1 MYLRKITQF
10 TTSSSA
16 KLLFTSS
23 STTSALLLNNNIY
36 KTKMMSTMT
45 TTQTNF
51 SSRRGAIF
59 SLKQQQQHKKKS
71 FSLTTRAMG
80 AKVGDQISGVLQVG
94 PWIDGMPTPV
104 NMAERCKGKKVILVG
119 LPGAF
124 TPTWSTCQV
133 PGYIAGQD
141 KLKGAGIDEVII
153 FCTNDTQVM
162 DAWGEAQGIAGT
174 NITFMGDPNS
184 VMVENLGVELTHP
197 GPCSKLGPGR
207 SKRFAMYIDDG
218 VIKTFNVAESPT
230 DPAGDDFPEVACI
243 DNMVDTM
250 C

>member
-16 KLLFTSS
+16 KLFTSS

-36 KTKMMSTMT
+36 KNTTTTKMMSTMT

-59 SLKQQQQHKKKS
+59 SLKQQQQLKKIS

-80 AKVGDQISGVLQVG
+80 AKVGDQISGVLQLG

-119 LPGAF
+119 LPGASLF
-124 TPTWSTCQV
+124 S
-133 PGYIAGQD
+133 
-141 KLKGAGIDEVII
+141 
-153 FCTNDTQVM
+153 F
-162 DAWGEAQGIAGT
+162 
-174 NITFMGDPNS
+174 
-184 VMVENLGVELTHP
+184 
-197 GPCSKLGPGR
+197 
-207 SKRFAMYIDDG
+207 
-218 VIKTFNVAESPT
+218 
-230 DPAGDDFPEVACI
+230 FPK
-243 DNMVDTM
+243 N
-250 C
+250 

>member
-59 SLKQQQQHKKKS
+59 SLKHHQQQHKKRP

-80 AKVGDQISGVLQVG
+80 AKVGDQISGVLQLG

-119 LPGAF
+119 LPGASLF
-124 TPTWSTCQV
+124 S
-133 PGYIAGQD
+133 
-141 KLKGAGIDEVII
+141 
-153 FCTNDTQVM
+153 F
-162 DAWGEAQGIAGT
+162 
-174 NITFMGDPNS
+174 
-184 VMVENLGVELTHP
+184 
-197 GPCSKLGPGR
+197 
-207 SKRFAMYIDDG
+207 
-218 VIKTFNVAESPT
+218 
-230 DPAGDDFPEVACI
+230 FPK
-243 DNMVDTM
+243 N
-250 C
+250 

>member
-59 SLKQQQQHKKKS
+59 SLKQQQHKKKS

-80 AKVGDQISGVLQVG
+80 AKVGDQISGVLQLG

-119 LPGAF
+119 LPGASLF
-124 TPTWSTCQV
+124 S
-133 PGYIAGQD
+133 
-141 KLKGAGIDEVII
+141 
-153 FCTNDTQVM
+153 F
-162 DAWGEAQGIAGT
+162 
-174 NITFMGDPNS
+174 
-184 VMVENLGVELTHP
+184 
-197 GPCSKLGPGR
+197 
-207 SKRFAMYIDDG
+207 
-218 VIKTFNVAESPT
+218 
-230 DPAGDDFPEVACI
+230 FPK
-243 DNMVDTM
+243 N
-250 C
+250 

>member
-16 KLLFTSS
+16 KLVFTSS
-23 STTSALLLNNNIY
+23 STTSALLNNII
-36 KTKMMSTMT
+36 KNTTTTNTTKMMSTMT

-59 SLKQQQQHKKKS
+59 SLKQQQQHKKRS

-80 AKVGDQISGVLQVG
+80 AKVGDQISGVLQLG

-124 TPTWSTCQV
+124 TPT
-133 PGYIAGQD
+133 
-141 KLKGAGIDEVII
+141 
-153 FCTNDTQVM
+153 
-162 DAWGEAQGIAGT
+162 
-174 NITFMGDPNS
+174 
-184 VMVENLGVELTHP
+184 
-197 GPCSKLGPGR
+197 
-207 SKRFAMYIDDG
+207 
-218 VIKTFNVAESPT
+218 
-230 DPAGDDFPEVACI
+230 
-243 DNMVDTM
+243 
-250 C
+250 

>member
-23 STTSALLLNNNIY
+23 SSPTSALLLNNNIY

-45 TTQTNF
+45 TTQSNF

-59 SLKQQQQHKKKS
+59 SLKHQQNNKKKS

-80 AKVGDQISGVLQVG
+80 AKVGDQISGVLQLG

-119 LPGAF
+119 LPGVSLF
-124 TPTWSTCQV
+124 SFF
-133 PGYIAGQD
+133 
-141 KLKGAGIDEVII
+141 LK
-153 FCTNDTQVM
+153 N
-162 DAWGEAQGIAGT
+162 
-174 NITFMGDPNS
+174 
-184 VMVENLGVELTHP
+184 
-197 GPCSKLGPGR
+197 
-207 SKRFAMYIDDG
+207 
-218 VIKTFNVAESPT
+218 
-230 DPAGDDFPEVACI
+230 
-243 DNMVDTM
+243 
-250 C
+250 

>member
-36 KTKMMSTMT
+36 KNTTTTKMMSTMT

-59 SLKQQQQHKKKS
+59 SLKQQQQLKKKS

-80 AKVGDQISGVLQVG
+80 AKVGDQISGVLQLG

-104 NMAERCKGKKVILVG
+104 NIAERCKGKKVILVG
-119 LPGAF
+119 LPGASLF
-124 TPTWSTCQV
+124 S
-133 PGYIAGQD
+133 
-141 KLKGAGIDEVII
+141 
-153 FCTNDTQVM
+153 F
-162 DAWGEAQGIAGT
+162 
-174 NITFMGDPNS
+174 
-184 VMVENLGVELTHP
+184 
-197 GPCSKLGPGR
+197 
-207 SKRFAMYIDDG
+207 
-218 VIKTFNVAESPT
+218 
-230 DPAGDDFPEVACI
+230 FPK
-243 DNMVDTM
+243 N
-250 C
+250 

>member
-59 SLKQQQQHKKKS
+59 SLKQQQQQHKKRS

-80 AKVGDQISGVLQVG
+80 AKVGDQISGVLQLG

-119 LPGAF
+119 LPGASSF
-124 TPTWSTCQV
+124 LSSPKINTTRDRSAADSFV
-133 PGYIAGQD
+133 GNYSLLLLR
-141 KLKGAGIDEVII
+141 KVFFSII
-153 FCTNDTQVM
+153 INT
-162 DAWGEAQGIAGT
+162 
-174 NITFMGDPNS
+174 
-184 VMVENLGVELTHP
+184 
-197 GPCSKLGPGR
+197 
-207 SKRFAMYIDDG
+207 
-218 VIKTFNVAESPT
+218 
-230 DPAGDDFPEVACI
+230 
-243 DNMVDTM
+243 
-250 C
+250 

>member
-16 KLLFTSS
+16 KLVFTSS
-23 STTSALLLNNNIY
+23 STTSALLNNII
-36 KTKMMSTMT
+36 KNTTTTNTTKMMSSMT

-59 SLKQQQQHKKKS
+59 SLKQQQQHKKRS

-80 AKVGDQISGVLQVG
+80 AKVGDQISGVLQLG

-124 TPTWSTCQV
+124 TPT
-133 PGYIAGQD
+133 
-141 KLKGAGIDEVII
+141 
-153 FCTNDTQVM
+153 
-162 DAWGEAQGIAGT
+162 
-174 NITFMGDPNS
+174 
-184 VMVENLGVELTHP
+184 
-197 GPCSKLGPGR
+197 
-207 SKRFAMYIDDG
+207 
-218 VIKTFNVAESPT
+218 
-230 DPAGDDFPEVACI
+230 
-243 DNMVDTM
+243 
-250 C
+250 